1 MAWQTAVLLDRK
13 AEVIRSDVLHLKRRK
28 PCVHREVDI
37 AIDDTWQQGGRRSIR
52 VNDQPIA
59 MAHLVLWLTEVSVIG
74 RIRYDRHSLRADILH
89 CGFHFCTHIII
100 RSIAHQG
107 EMRIETDGISESLR
121 VGPVDSLGHITKK
134 MGSVRL
140 RTMGIAK
147 VHSSRRQ

>member
-28 PCVHREVDI
+28 PYVHREVDI

-74 RIRYDRHSLRADILH
+74 RIRYDRHYFSRADILH
-89 CGFHFCTHIII
+89 
-100 RSIAHQG
+100 
-107 EMRIETDGISESLR
+107 
-121 VGPVDSLGHITKK
+121 
-134 MGSVRL
+134 
-140 RTMGIAK
+140 
-147 VHSSRRQ
+147 